1 MNVSAKTPVDSA
13 PLQGVWTATD
23 EATTGLVRLD
33 IRKPAND
40 TLTLTAYAASANGVM
55 RLAEVGAYCY
65 GPSPSGSGPASA
77 MTAAI
82 RSGDLSA
89 LLTFYLK
96 GEILVLDAFIT
107 PGPGDARVPHYAR
120 ELFHRCDDERQ
131 RDQHARGFC
140 DGRRTERAR
149 YTDVRPGDP
158 LAPLDVTPLAGA
170 WDNVNGTSP
179 DVRRVTLSVTSG
191 VCLQWSS
198 DPPGAP
204 ADRWSPIDP
213 FAVAADD
220 ATPIG
225 FASRLTAA
233 GTEAIVTSY
242 CTRGILVLDCHIRC
256 EDGRRDHLVREFFC
270 RPWHRQ

>member
-1 MNVSAKTPVDSA
+1 MGKTPVDSA
-13 PLQGVWTATD
+13 PLKGVWTATD

-33 IRKPAND
+33 IRQPAND
-40 TLTLTAYAASANGVM
+40 TLTLTAYAASAEGVR
-55 RLAEVGAYCY
+55 RLAEAGAHWY
-65 GPSPSGSGPASA
+65 GPSPFGNGTASA

-82 RSGDLSA
+82 RSGSLSA

-131 RDQHARGFC
+131 RDQQARAFR
-140 DGRRTERAR
+140 DDRRTESAR

-158 LAPLDVTPLAGA
+158 PAPLDVTPLAGE
-170 WDNVNGTSP
+170 WDNVNDTSP
-179 DVRRVTLSVTSG
+179 DVRRVSLSVANG
-191 VCLQWSS
+191 VCLQWASGPS
-198 DPPGAP
+198 GVP
-204 ADRWSPIDP
+204 ADRWSPVVP

-225 FASRLTAA
+225 FTARLTAA
-233 GTEAIVTSY
+233 GSEAIVTSY
-242 CTRGILVLDCHIRC
+242 CTRGILVLDCHVRC
-256 EDGRRDHLVREFFC
+256 EDERRDHLVREFFC
-270 RPWHRQ
+270 RPWNPQ

>member
-1 MNVSAKTPVDSA
+1 MGKTQVDPG
-13 PLQGVWTATD
+13 PLNGVWTATD
-23 EATTGLVRLD
+23 EATTGLVRVD
-33 IRKPAND
+33 IRRPASD
-40 TLTLTAYAASANGVM
+40 TLTLTADAASADGVM
-55 RLAEVGAYCY
+55 RLAEVAARCY
-65 GPSPSGSGPASA
+65 GPSPFGDGPASA
-77 MTAAI
+77 MTATI
-82 RSGDLSA
+82 RSGGLSA

-120 ELFHRCDDERQ
+120 ELFHRCDHERQ
-131 RDQHARGFC
+131 RDQHAHGYG
-140 DGRRTERAR
+140 DDRRTERAR

-158 LAPLDVTPLAGA
+158 PTPLDVTPLAGD

-179 DVRRVTLSVTSG
+179 DVPRVTVSVANG

-198 DPPGAP
+198 DPSGAS
-204 ADRWSPIDP
+204 ADRWSPIVP

-225 FASRLTAA
+225 FTSRLTAA
-233 GTEAIVTSY
+233 GSEAIVTSY

-256 EDGRRDHLVREFFC
+256 DDERRDHLVREFFC
-270 RPWHRQ
+270 RPWCPQ